1 MIPKAHAKEINKKS
15 RILNIHWI
23 EQALDN
29 EVDITCTRSQN
40 CPREKKCDGRQKSK
54 VSWITEVK
62 KEINKTFGSNIEEVK
77 EYTKY

>member
-1 MIPKAHAKEINKKS
+1 MIPKAHAKEINKIS

-40 CPREKKCDGRQKSK
+40 CPREKKCDGRQKRK
-54 VSWITEVK
+54 VSWISEVK
-62 KEINKTFGSNIEEVK
+62 KEIIKS
-77 EYTKY
+77 TK